1 MNQPCLSTNPLLY
14 HNVQCLQELSPIHTP
29 IRLGHEP
36 QQRQQTLVAVRE
48 RVLNE
53 AKRFLAERSQGLDVF
68 KVFTEQ
74 ERYETTDGDYC
85 ALGFDIVPLG
95 ASCGRSAKHVFD
107 ALFFQI
113 RNIEISFSEMMGHIV
128 IREND
133 DSGDAWLSQHRLVT
147 AITKDV
153 VIETNAVVFAD
164 FEPERESE
172 GGREFGIIV
181 LEWVDDDA
189 LYPYRPSERVRR
201 DTSCIFT
208 VQVCSRKQWQRV
220 PESDCMKR
228 ADNGDERLAGGE
240 EREGEDADET
250 SVVLIRWS
258 QTKLHRTPVQHDV
271 RVVQEMRAS
280 IGTWGDRMVQAMY
293 ESAHSSPVTSA
304 SATAANATP
313 GV

>member
-1 MNQPCLSTNPLLY
+1 MA
-14 HNVQCLQELSPIHTP
+14 I
-29 IRLGHEP
+29 
-36 QQRQQTLVAVRE
+36 RE

-85 ALGFDIVPLG
+85 ALGFDVVPLG
-95 ASCGRSAKHVFD
+95 ASCDRSAKRVFD
-107 ALFFQI
+107 TLFFQI
-113 RNIEISFSEMMGHIV
+113 RNIEITFSEMMGHIV

-133 DSGDAWLSQHRLVT
+133 DSGDAWLSQHRLVA
-147 AITKDV
+147 AIAKDV
-153 VIETNAVVFAD
+153 FIETNAVVFAD
-164 FEPERESE
+164 FEPERE

-189 LYPYRPSERVRR
+189 LYPYHPKERVRR

-208 VQVCSRKQWQRV
+208 VQVRSRKRRQQALA
-220 PESDCMKR
+220 SDCMKR
-228 ADNGDERLAGGE
+228 ADDGDERRAGGE

-250 SVVLIRWS
+250 SVVLMRWS
-258 QTKLHRTPVQHDV
+258 QTKLHRAPVQHDV

-280 IGTWGDRMVQAMY
+280 IGMWGDRMVQAMY
-293 ESAHSSPVTSA
+293 ESAHSSAVTSP
-304 SATAANATP
+304 SATAVNTTP
-313 GV
+313 DV

>member
-1 MNQPCLSTNPLLY
+1 MSPC
-14 HNVQCLQELSPIHTP
+14 NVQCLQELSPIHTP

-53 AKRFLAERSQGLDVF
+53 AKRFLAERSRGLDVF

-74 ERYETTDGDYC
+74 ERYETDDDDYC

-95 ASCGRSAKHVFD
+95 ASHGRSVKRVFD
-107 ALFFQI
+107 TLFFQI
-113 RNIEISFSEMMGHIV
+113 RNIEITFSEMMGHIA

-133 DSGDAWLSQHRLVT
+133 DSGDAWLSQHRLVS
-147 AITKDV
+147 AIAKDV
-153 VIETNAVVFAD
+153 VIETNAVIFAD
-164 FEPERESE
+164 FERATGTGDGSD
-172 GGREFGIIV
+172 FGIIV

-189 LYPYRPSERVRR
+189 LYPYRPKERVRR

-208 VQVCSRKQWQRV
+208 VQVHSRKRRRS
-220 PESDCMKR
+220 PAAASECMKP
-228 ADNGDERLAGGE
+228 ADEAPAGGE
-240 EREGEDADET
+240 DKEGAEENET
-250 SVVLIRWS
+250 SVVLMRWS
-258 QTKLHRTPVQHDV
+258 QTKLHRASVRHDV

-293 ESAHSSPVTSA
+293 ESAHSSPVK
-304 SATAANATP
+304 SATVNTP